1 MERRLELEPESD
13 SEIRHA
19 NCRIRF
25 ELLPGLADIVST
37 ISGMAIS
44 AIGWLGELAGGVD
57 WGILLAV
64 HMGVLVLAFKVTFF
78 HTC

>member
-1 MERRLELEPESD
+1 MQIVVSD
-13 SEIRHA
+13 S
-19 NCRIRF
+19 NF
-25 ELLPGLADIVST
+25 FLDLLILCQQYLVWPFLRLVGWGS
-37 ISGMAIS
+37 
-44 AIGWLGELAGGVD
+44 WLGELAGGVD